1 MAGCSLASQ
10 YIGKKLPNVAA
21 YPKLMPTILVDAI
34 MVEPLVLVEVT
45 APGNVLSLAC
55 IASLLPL
62 DTMGSTK
69 QCLASCDF
77 GATKKGAVLSSW
89 W

>member
-1 MAGCSLASQ
+1 MAGWSLASKS
-10 YIGKKLPNVAA
+10 IGRKLHNIAA
-21 YPKLMPTILVDAI
+21 YLKSMLTILADAI
-34 MVEPLVLVEVT
+34 MVEPLALVVVT